1 MLDVLQ
7 MNHTVPC
14 TYAYLLRKYVVSL
27 YLITYQQTRVFVF
40 FSFFFLETWGTSG
53 ALQTRIMQPLLIN
66 QAGSE
71 GVSPLS
77 LPP

>member
-40 FSFFFLETWGTSG
+40 FLFFSWKLGVLA
-53 ALQTRIMQPLLIN
+53 ALSKR
-66 QAGSE
+66 G
-71 GVSPLS
+71 
-77 LPP
+77 

>member
-40 FSFFFLETWGTSG
+40 FFLF
-53 ALQTRIMQPLLIN
+53 P
-66 QAGSE
+66 GSL
-71 GVSPLS
+71 GY
-77 LPP
+77 